1 MIDRM
6 VFVEIV
12 RRADGF
18 VGSRM
23 GPMSERRADT
33 VERGA
38 LRNMDTVNWYT
49 RQVEDKSHE

>member
-1 MIDRM
+1 MSERQ

-12 RRADGF
+12 RFSDGY
-18 VGSRM
+18 VGKRM
-23 GPMSERRADT
+23 GPMSQRRADK

-38 LRNMDTVNWYT
+38 MRNMDTVNWYT